1 MKSHNCMVCHKTF
14 GCTDSL
20 AAHVKLHYPLSMQKI
35 FTCPKCSAVCLT
47 EKDLQA
53 HISQE
58 HVQSTE

>member
-1 MKSHNCMVCHKTF
+1 MYHEKSQLYDMSQ
-14 GCTDSL
+14 DIW
-20 AAHVKLHYPLSMQKI
+20 LHRFIGSSCEVALSTPKKI
-35 FTCPKCSAVCLT
+35 HLSKVFCSLT